1 MKKKNK
7 EYAQYEENKKG
18 LTLIE
23 RTREHQLRHPNDKN
37 IRREEKGITWS
48 KITERDKR
56 LQQFYKEHIY
66 TFVDENDLSK
76 KAWIRIS
83 GFKGDEE

>member
-37 IRREEKGITWS
+37 IRREEKGVTWS

>member
-1 MKKKNK
+1 MKNRYGYGEFKK
-7 EYAQYEENKKG
+7 ELP
-18 LTLIE
+18 LTIIE
-23 RTREHQLRHPNDKN
+23 RGIKHQERHPNDKN
-37 IRREEKGITWS
+37 IRREGKGVTWS

-56 LQQFYKEHIY
+56 LQQFYKEHIH

-76 KAWIRIS
+76 RAWVRVS